1 MTKKLLIDTDVLID
15 YLRGQPQAVEFLE
28 SRTELLLISTMTI
41 AELYAGVRDGKEMEM
56 LNNLIRAFQVVPID
70 ESISIKGGLYRRDYG
85 RSHGMGLADAII
97 AATAE
102 LNMVTLVTLNQKH
115 FPMIADILVPYKK

>member
-41 AELYAGVRDGKEMEM
+41 AELYAGVRDGKEMET
-56 LNNLIRAFQVVPID
+56 LNELIRAFQVVPIY
-70 ESISIKGGLYRRDYG
+70 ENISIKGGLYRRDYG
-85 RSHGMGLADAII
+85 KSHGMGLADAII

-102 LNMVTLVTLNQKH
+102 LNRVTLVTLNQKH
-115 FPMIADILVPYKK
+115 FPMIADILVLYKK